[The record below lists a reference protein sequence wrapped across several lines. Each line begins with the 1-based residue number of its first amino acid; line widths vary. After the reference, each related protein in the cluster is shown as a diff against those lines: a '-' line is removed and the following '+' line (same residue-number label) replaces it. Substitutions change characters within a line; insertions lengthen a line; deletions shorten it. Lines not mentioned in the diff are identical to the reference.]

1 MVARRRG
8 QTAPA
13 SPRPGSV
20 DRAEVPPRT
29 RRRGAGAA
37 VRPPA
42 AAVPGD
48 SPSTDLQ
55 SHRIRSGGSHPRMPG
70 VTVEVEL
77 DFGTVATASA
87 PARQLVAVTW
97 LAQLR
102 RLRGN
107 RMTLSLRRAGPGLGL
122 RLGSDPVAGTFLVK
136 AGCPAAAGGRPAGP
150 RGPGGRAY
158 SLHLWN
164 ARWPQCSAYRNAV
177 FSHSFFHFPES

>member
-1 MVARRRG
+1 MAMVARRRG

-29 RRRGAGAA
+29 PRRRPGRGAGAA

-77 DFGTVATASA
+77 A
-87 PARQLVAVTW
+87 
-97 LAQLR
+97 
-102 RLRGN
+102 
-107 RMTLSLRRAGPGLGL
+107 
-122 RLGSDPVAGTFLVK
+122 
-136 AGCPAAAGGRPAGP
+136 
-150 RGPGGRAY
+150 
-158 SLHLWN
+158 
-164 ARWPQCSAYRNAV
+164 
-177 FSHSFFHFPES
+177 